1 MRIRR
6 RMSQTQPDLGG
17 ARDESSSRPSGHG
30 GVNTPGTH
38 LVTSHLASLPEPE
51 GRLRHSQPWLCR
63 DLALIGERALLG
75 VKGPH
80 RSEIRKS
87 EIRWHALAP
96 RLRRTHA
103 VVAAATFTRPR
114 RDAYPPWMAENPHL
128 GRC

>member
-38 LVTSHLASLPEPE
+38 LVTSDLASLPEPE

-75 VKGPH
+75 VKGPN
-80 RSEIRKS
+80 RSEIRNPECKNVIFFENMTTPPS
-87 EIRWHALAP
+87 K
-96 RLRRTHA
+96 A
-103 VVAAATFTRPR
+103 VRVF
-114 RDAYPPWMAENPHL
+114 Y
-128 GRC
+128 

>member
-1 MRIRR
+1 MSRALRR

-17 ARDESSSRPSGHG
+17 ARDESSSRPFGHG

-75 VKGPH
+75 VKGPIQ
-80 RSEIRKS
+80 SEIRNPASKECVMFS
-87 EIRWHALAP
+87 YY
-96 RLRRTHA
+96 
-103 VVAAATFTRPR
+103 RPF
-114 RDAYPPWMAENPHL
+114 NT
-128 GRC
+128 

>member
-1 MRIRR
+1 MLLLTACPCLPVLTLKAKRARAGAVSRALRR

-17 ARDESSSRPSGHG
+17 ARDESSSRPFGHG

-80 RSEIRKS
+80 RSEIRN
-87 EIRWHALAP
+87 P
-96 RLRRTHA
+96 N
-103 VVAAATFTRPR
+103 
-114 RDAYPPWMAENPHL
+114 RDVEVSASYL
-128 GRC
+128 